1 MPTVFACAA
10 GLGALVLVGAAC
22 GRAGAVASEPP
33 AASAAASS
41 TSASARSAPGC
52 AHSACGE
59 QFFVDF
65 VSPTDCA
72 GGATCTASVRLAALG
87 DFHINEDYPY
97 RFTAEGTP
105 GVSFLGTGPSNNV
118 FSKPSG
124 DWAAADPKS
133 GALAVR
139 FRPEGAGSPTISG
152 TFKLSVCSKEK
163 CLLEQRAISAPIAV
177 R

>member
-1 MPTVFACAA
+1 MPTVFAYAV
-10 GLGALVLVGAAC
+10 GFGAVGAVALLGTAC
-22 GRAGAVASEPP
+22 GRAGAVAPEPP

-41 TSASARSAPGC
+41 ARSAPACG
-52 AHSACGE
+52 HSACGE

-72 GGATCTASVRLAALG
+72 GGATCTAFVRLAALG

-97 RFTAEGTP
+97 RFTAEGVP

-124 DWAAADPKS
+124 DWAVADPKS

-139 FRPEGAGSPTISG
+139 FRPEGTASPTISG